1 MGEAKTRLSKLAG
14 TRYPRDDSHVW
25 GDFFTMRLDRGLVVR
40 SMRLYPGGASS
51 LHQHHPEEL
60 VLVTEG
66 SVVFD
71 VGRSAEDLDVLRL
84 DEGDVIHVPSDAV
97 HRVRAV
103 DSAHMPARILEFKL
117 GEPLDGRYEIIRLE
131 EAVAGQ
137 DPSDV
142 EDVESPIP

>member
-1 MGEAKTRLSKLAG
+1 MDEAKTTLSNLGG
-14 TRYPRDDSHVW
+14 TRYPRDESHAW
-25 GDFFTMRLDRGLVVR
+25 GDFFTMRLNSELVVR

-71 VGRSAEDLDVLRL
+71 IGRSAEDLEVLRL
-84 DEGDVIHVPSDAV
+84 GEGDAIHVPSDAV

-103 DSAHMPARILEFKL
+103 DSANVPARILEFKL

-137 DPSDV
+137 EPSDAGG
-142 EDVESPIP
+142 VESPIP

>member
-1 MGEAKTRLSKLAG
+1 MRLSGLAG
-14 TRYPRDDSHVW
+14 TRYSRDDSHVW
-25 GDFFTMRLDRGLVVR
+25 GDFFTMRLNSELVLR

-66 SVVFD
+66 SIIFD
-71 VGRSAEDLDVLRL
+71 IGRSAEDLDVLRL
-84 DEGDVIHVPSDAV
+84 DEGEVIHVPSDAI

-103 DSAHMPARILEFKL
+103 DSSKVPARILEFKV

-137 DPSDV
+137 DPSDE